1 MRDNERRGSA
11 ALGWLVLG
19 SVFGPMLALLAL
31 WIVVA
36 VSGGPSATGQSST
49 REAAMS
55 VMIWVLMI
63 SGAVL
68 TAEGVLLFLLA
79 PLRRRFFGQ

>member
-1 MRDNERRGSA
+1 MRGSERRGSA
-11 ALGWLVLG
+11 TLGWLVLG

-49 REAAMS
+49 REWAMTA
-55 VMIWVLMI
+55 MIWVLML
-63 SGAVL
+63 SGALL
-68 TAEGVLLFLLA
+68 TVEGVLLFLLT

>member
-1 MRDNERRGSA
+1 MRDNQRRGSA
-11 ALGWLVLG
+11 ALGWMALV
-19 SVFGPMLALLAL
+19 SVFGPMLVLLGL

-36 VSGGPSATGQSST
+36 VSGGAGAEGQSST
-49 REAAMS
+49 RDAAMTM
-55 VMIWVLMI
+55 MIWVLMI

-68 TAEGVLLFLLA
+68 LGEGLLLFLLA

>member
-1 MRDNERRGSA
+1 MRDSQRRGSA

-19 SVFGPMLALLAL
+19 SVFGPMLVLLGL

-36 VSGGPSATGQSST
+36 VSGGAGAEGQSST
-49 REAAMS
+49 RDAAMTA
-55 VMIWVLMI
+55 MIWVLMI
-63 SGAVL
+63 SGAAL
-68 TAEGVLLFLLA
+68 TAEGLLLFLLA